1 MPKELLEAKKLEL
14 IQEKVRYPAVLK
26 NGFEL
31 MFDRRSMLR
40 ELPKRHNAARSK
52 SDSEIET
59 SIVLGNERGT
69 NEGAGAGAEAIE
81 EAIVI
86 SIGVRR
92 EIQGLHLPD
101 VEAHD
106 LPFVVLHSHV
116 RLTRTFHLAEVV
128 AGQMK
133 DDAGRL
139 LLEGRLPTRGLD
151 LGLHHVE
158 DTKMTILQDH
168 AVNILQAD
176 LELLH
181 TGNMAEIEIREFG
194 DVVMIEKD
202 PIHVQIP
209 LAHVPPDEVEEDA
222 PPPCLLIASHH
233 L

>member
-1 MPKELLEAKKLEL
+1 M
-14 IQEKVRYPAVLK
+14 V
-26 NGFEL
+26 
-31 MFDRRSMLR
+31 DSRSMLK

-59 SIVLGNERGT
+59 SILSDNERGA
-69 NEGAGAGAEAIE
+69 NEGAEEGAEAIE

-86 SIGVRR
+86 SIGARR
-92 EIQGLHLPD
+92 EIQGLHLLD
-101 VEAHD
+101 VEVHH
-106 LPFVVLHSHV
+106 LPFVVLHFHV
-116 RLTRTFHLAEVV
+116 RLTHTFHLAEGV
-128 AGQMK
+128 AGQMT

-139 LLEGRLPTRGLD
+139 LLEGRLPTRGPD
-151 LGLHHVE
+151 LELHHVE

-168 AVNILQAD
+168 AVDILRAD

-181 TGNMAEIEIREFG
+181 TGNMAEIEIRNFG
-194 DVVMIEKD
+194 DVVMIEPD

-233 L
+233 LQEIGGMIEDGPHHLHRALAQ

>member
-1 MPKELLEAKKLEL
+1 
-14 IQEKVRYPAVLK
+14 
-26 NGFEL
+26 

-40 ELPKRHNAARSK
+40 ELPKRHNAVRSK
-52 SDSEIET
+52 SDSEIEI
-59 SIVLGNERGT
+59 SITLGNERGT
-69 NEGAGAGAEAIE
+69 NEGGGAGAEAIE
-81 EAIVI
+81 EAIAI

-101 VEAHD
+101 VEAHH
-106 LPFVVLHSHV
+106 LPFVVLPSHV
-116 RLTRTFHLAEVV
+116 RLTRTFHLVEMV
-128 AGQMK
+128 AGQMT

-139 LLEGRLPTRGLD
+139 LLKGHLPTRGLD
-151 LGLHHVE
+151 LRLHHVE

-168 AVNILQAD
+168 AVVILQAD

-181 TGNMAEIEIREFG
+181 PGNMAEIEIREFG